1 MRGLRLCLLVMTI
14 TASAGAKEPE
24 APPFPY
30 ALIALTGGPHSVPRA
45 PFRMA
50 TLPAPALRLW
60 LTPSDAPA
68 SEGAH
73 VAPRAIRLA
82 LEPESIASFP
92 IDPEAVMSRVPAP
105 EARPRRLTIR
115 RDLDEGGMCEKSDVP
130 YRLIRGAMEE
140 SSDQVLSARVVR
152 TTLD

>member
-1 MRGLRLCLLVMTI
+1 
-14 TASAGAKEPE
+14 
-24 APPFPY
+24 
-30 ALIALTGGPHSVPRA
+30 
-45 PFRMA
+45 
-50 TLPAPALRLW
+50 
-60 LTPSDAPA
+60 
-68 SEGAH
+68 
-73 VAPRAIRLA
+73 

-115 RDLDEGGMCEKSDVP
+115 RDLDEGGMCEEGDVP

-140 SSDQVLSARVVR
+140 SSDQVLSTARVVR